1 MASLGRGYGGSNV
14 TLVRNESSNDT
25 FVAMLTS
32 CSPVTLQVQRADGS
46 LEDAVTSFDKKR
58 PFCAAFEAS
67 GEDPAEEE
75 IGDDFTQQV
84 EKKRRLTFDQVRSL
98 EYNFEIENKLEPERK
113 MQLAKELGLQ
123 PRQVAVWFQN
133 RRARWKTKQLE
144 RDYEVLNLD
153 YNRLKKEFDAV
164 IQEKQELQDA
174 VKTLKEKS
182 PMPQPSPAGNPQ
194 EKLKKP
200 KTATQPSPPRTS
212 EAPVKLERT
221 SAAHKARN
229 GDLTRPHVGAGLR
242 VTFSSDS
249 LSSEILNADS
259 PHTTSDSVSLPSLDQ
274 ITTDGLISGNSM
286 VDSSIM
292 DMSDSICDQIL
303 SPLACQ
309 RVSVKLEEGSCQDDS
324 CNYILSHLYEE
335 KCVPWWD
342 WP

>member
-1 MASLGRGYGGSNV
+1 
-14 TLVRNESSNDT
+14 
-25 FVAMLTS
+25 
-32 CSPVTLQVQRADGS
+32 
-46 LEDAVTSFDKKR
+46 
-58 PFCAAFEAS
+58 
-67 GEDPAEEE
+67 
-75 IGDDFTQQV
+75 
-84 EKKRRLTFDQVRSL
+84 
-98 EYNFEIENKLEPERK
+98 
-113 MQLAKELGLQ
+113 
-123 PRQVAVWFQN
+123 
-133 RRARWKTKQLE
+133 
-144 RDYEVLNLD
+144 
-153 YNRLKKEFDAV
+153 
-164 IQEKQELQDA
+164 
-174 VKTLKEKS
+174 
-182 PMPQPSPAGNPQ
+182 MPQPSPAGNPQ